1 MVYKSRKNKRRRNFR
16 RQTRSKMYGGAMP
29 PQYDNK
35 VPNVPNLSTNVSKA
49 TNLISSATS
58 VVADKTLDK
67 VGELGKSIGIDPE
80 KGVRDNIEHISDLTG
95 EVVDVLNSPEGEKLK
110 EEASQLAAEIV
121 DISAP
126 SVEKATEILS
136 ESVDKLTKS
145 GTEAVINAAGLIPPI
160 QVANELSKLATVG
173 AQAGQAV
180 SELTTTGAEAVENLQ
195 EQKEKALS
203 IYTQFQKLLN
213 DASSKANEKISGIID
228 SATTKVNDYGKMNN
242 TLKQYRQQ
250 ATMVGGRVKNSYL
263 DFLNNGTKRNNNS
276 NRNKSKRRKR

>member
-16 RQTRSKMYGGAMP
+16 RQTRSKMYGGDMP
-29 PQYDNK
+29 LQYDNK
-35 VPNVPNLSTNVSKA
+35 VPNLSTNVSKA
-49 TNLISSATS
+49 TDLISSATS

-80 KGVRDNIEHISDLTG
+80 KGVQDNIAHISDLTG

-110 EEASQLAAEIV
+110 QEASQLAAEIV

-136 ESVDKLTKS
+136 ESVHKLTKS

-195 EQKEKALS
+195 EQKEKASS
-203 IYTQFQKLLN
+203 IYNRFRSLLN

-228 SATTKVNDYGKMNN
+228 SAATKVNDYGKMNN
-242 TLKQYRQQ
+242 TLNQYRQQ

-263 DFLNNGTKRNNNS
+263 DFLNSGTRRNNKS
-276 NRNKSKRRKR
+276 SRNKSKTRKR